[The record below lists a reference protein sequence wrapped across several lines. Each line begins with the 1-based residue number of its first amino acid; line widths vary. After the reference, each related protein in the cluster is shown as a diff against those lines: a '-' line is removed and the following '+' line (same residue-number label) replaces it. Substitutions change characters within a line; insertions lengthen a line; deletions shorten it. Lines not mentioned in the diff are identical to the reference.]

1 MIYLEVFVVT
11 LLLFVLMRTLA
22 YVTRVYISSAR
33 LKMAFVRIIPVLE
46 LVLWGIWVFWAA
58 DRLFQNAFLYQ
69 LFTGSALVLIL
80 IIFGWYFLRD
90 YIAGILLKSE
100 TTLEPG
106 QEVHSG
112 DVKGVIRKVG
122 LRSLELVT
130 TGGET
135 IKLPYSVMSTRL
147 FSKNQ
152 GKRKWSEQ
160 KLIMVVP
167 ALHNPEKIRM
177 ELKRRLLEMSW
188 LPVPEKVDI
197 NIEAGEGT
205 TYRVVVLYYVL
216 NDEMALKTEKVL
228 RDFIAV
234 TFTV

>member
-1 MIYLEVFVVT
+1 MIYLEVFIVT

-22 YVTRVYISSAR
+22 YVTRVYIRSTR
-33 LKMAFVRIIPVLE
+33 LKQVLVRVIPVLE
-46 LVLWGIWVFWAA
+46 LVLWSIWVFWAA
-58 DRLFQNAFLYQ
+58 SRLINSSFLYQ
-69 LFTGSALVLIL
+69 LFTGGALILIL

-90 YIAGILLKSE
+90 YVAGILLKSE

-122 LRSLELVT
+122 LRSLELIT
-130 TGGET
+130 AGGES

-160 KLIMVVP
+160 ELILIVP
-167 ALHNPEKIRM
+167 ALYSPEKIRM

-188 LPVPEKVDI
+188 LPVPGKVDI
-197 NIEAGEGT
+197 TIEAGEGP

-228 RDFIAV
+228 REFIAV